1 MKRLN
6 EQNLI
11 YIRNSKDFHECDTK
25 IDSIFLDFYNEM
37 LDRNL
42 IKGGCHFLSSILHI
56 LFCEAGIN
64 NELCLGN
71 VRQGGQIFSHSWVEV
86 NNRIFDI
93 AISDTNNPAFNSL
106 GVIFNNIDSY
116 TCEKTDIEYGVLSDS
131 ELVDQTGKAIERMTV
146 GKYFMSCPYG
156 KNFVWE
162 YIIGFYMRRKRYLN
176 MRRLKEKYFE
186 KEWSRK

>member
-1 MKRLN
+1 MNRMN

-11 YIRNSKDFHECDTK
+11 CIRNSKDFLEYDTK
-25 IDSIFLDFYNEM
+25 IDSIFLDFYNDM

-56 LFCEAGIN
+56 LFSEADIN

-71 VRQGGQIFSHSWVEV
+71 VRKGDQIFSHSWIEV
-86 NNRIFDI
+86 DNRIFDI
-93 AISDTNNPAFNSL
+93 AISNTNNPALNNL
-106 GVIFNNIDSY
+106 GVIFNNIDLY

-131 ELVDQTGKAIERMTV
+131 ELVDQTGKAIEMMTV
-146 GKYFMSCPYG
+146 GKYFMGCPYG

-162 YIIGFYMRRKRYLN
+162 YIISFYTGRKRYLN
-176 MRRLKEKYFE
+176 MRRLKEKFSE